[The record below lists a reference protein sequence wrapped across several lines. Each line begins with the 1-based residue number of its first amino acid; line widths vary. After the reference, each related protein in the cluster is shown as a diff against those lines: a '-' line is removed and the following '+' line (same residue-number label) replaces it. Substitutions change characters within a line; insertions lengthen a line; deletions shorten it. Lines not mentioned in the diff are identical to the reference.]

1 MALDPLSGDRWHVL
15 KVRVA
20 RKKWREEEDTRRAA
34 AIWRAR
40 VSVHYPRPKYE
51 YKSGW
56 IRVHTMYFWQR
67 VPPWILEGGRKDR
80 WYPSWNILS
89 ATGELTVIAAP
100 MDLSVFYNYHWL
112 LRGISTRNE
121 AEIRE
126 GLFCRFFPTFRPF
139 PSIDLFFSF
148 LIGAIE
154 SEEYIYKFE

>member
-56 IRVHTMYFWQR
+56 IRVCISGSAFHPESSKGVVKIVDIPLGISFR
-67 VPPWILEGGRKDR
+67 PPASS
-80 WYPSWNILS
+80 P
-89 ATGELTVIAAP
+89 VIAAP